1 MNSPDDIIAKLS
13 PVLSP
18 WRRAGGLVAL
28 LAGLAGAVALGSL
41 WLTEPGPLPDRLHL
55 AFALLLTLC
64 LAWAGYGGWVLA
76 RRTPMFALDRV
87 VAGWLAVAAST
98 MTAVLLAVLAVVRD
112 TPVLFVVGPL
122 CVAVAAV
129 VTFLAHRRRDAL
141 LRRKAELS

>member
-1 MNSPDDIIAKLS
+1 MNSPDDIIARLS

-18 WRRAGGLVAL
+18 WRRVGGLTAL
-28 LAGLAGAVALGSL
+28 IAGLAGAVALGAL
-41 WLTEPGPLPDRLHL
+41 WLTEPEPLPDRLHL
-55 AFALLLTLC
+55 GFGLLLALC
-64 LAWAGYGGWVLA
+64 LVWAGYGGWVLA

-98 MTAVLLAVLAVVRD
+98 LTAVFLAVVGVVRD

-129 VTFLAHRRRDAL
+129 VTFLAHRRRNAL